1 MTIVGPFRCAL
12 SGPVTPTLRLN
23 ALRKRPCIIEARV
36 RLTGRATCGIIKDE
50 NNRDR
55 TFVHSPQ
62 YLASAFE
69 RDGYHTSS
77 AEVLIQ
83 GLQ

>member
-12 SGPVTPTLRLN
+12 SGPVTPALRLN
-23 ALRKRPCIIEARV
+23 ALRKRPCNIQARV
-36 RLTGRATCGIIKDE
+36 RFTGRAAKAILKDG
-50 NNRDR
+50 NSRDR

-77 AEVLIQ
+77 ADVLIQ
-83 GLQ
+83 GLR